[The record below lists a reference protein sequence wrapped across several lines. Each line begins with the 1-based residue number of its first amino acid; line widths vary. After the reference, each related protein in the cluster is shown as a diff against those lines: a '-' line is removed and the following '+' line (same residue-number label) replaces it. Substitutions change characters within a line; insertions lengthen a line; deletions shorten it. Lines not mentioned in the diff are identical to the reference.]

1 MNKNTIVA
9 PDAVTDFRGEVLFR
23 CGICHLV
30 LTKDDFFEMSLRL
43 PDQGESRDA
52 YCEAELID
60 EMSHTAC
67 LRAARAG

>member
-1 MNKNTIVA
+1 MNDATAITS
-9 PDAVTDFRGEVLFR
+9 DAVTDFRGQIMFR
-23 CGICHLV
+23 CGVCRV
-30 LTKDDFFEMSLRL
+30 ALTKEDFFEMSLRL
-43 PDQGESRDA
+43 PDSGESKDD